1 MCNHCN
7 HNGNEQEAHEYA
19 RKVFLSQ
26 IAETST
32 EISKMTSGV
41 LVKTVDGQV
50 EVCSFG
56 SLKDILSLSSGT
68 YLNSLEFALEKAVE
82 EGNVVSLMGLYGH
95 MLHVSK
101 HIEEFLNKAG
111 KAQEEILNSFGKDKS

>member
-1 MCNHCN
+1 MCNHCT
-7 HNGNEQEAHEYA
+7 HNGNEQKAHEYA

-32 EISKMTSGV
+32 EISKMNSGV
-41 LVKTVDGQV
+41 LAKTVDGQV

-56 SLKDILSLSSGT
+56 SLKDILSISSGS

-82 EGNVVSLMGLYGH
+82 EGNVASLMGLYGH

-111 KAQEEILNSFGKDKS
+111 EAQEEILNSFGKDKS